1 MVLLYSRLSAL
12 TSVYTFKISDSP
24 PGLPVSVSDPFVLP
38 LNHVIQ
44 DGPQLN
50 HPNRAISKG
59 RFLSTLEFTKVKYA
73 AVGKSKFREFG
84 FFQLSVLCSDLSL
97 SECLYFGQTTRNRTS
112 MPIPEIQTYPA
123 HGKAPTRS
131 LGKGFIVPNRIPLNR
146 FNEPKPKPQ
155 GLYSQDDKDATR
167 GRVSHAKEDSR
178 TLNFEIIERKIHE
191 HLSESTTYESSTNS
205 SLKPLD
211 QCLELMRPLILNKVH
226 DDSTHQLET
235 L

>member
-38 LNHVIQ
+38 LGHVIQ

-50 HPNRAISKG
+50 QSNPTISRG
-59 RFLSTLEFTKVKYA
+59 RYLSTLEFTKVKYA
-73 AVGKSKFREFG
+73 TVGKSKYGDFG
-84 FFQLSVLCSDLSL
+84 FFQLSVLYNDMSV
-97 SECLYFGQTTRNRTS
+97 SECLYFAQTTENGSS
-112 MPIPEIQTYPA
+112 MPIPEIQIYPA
-123 HGKAPTRS
+123 HCKAPTRS

-146 FNEPKPKPQ
+146 FNEPKLK
-155 GLYSQDDKDATR
+155 GVSSQDDKYVTR
-167 GRVSHAKEDSR
+167 GRVSHPKEDSP

-191 HLSESTTYESSTNS
+191 HLSDSTSYENSTNP
-205 SLKPLD
+205 SLKSLD
-211 QCLELMRPLILNKVH
+211 QCLELIRSLILNKVH
-226 DDSTHQLET
+226 DDSTHQVET

>member
-24 PGLPVSVSDPFVLP
+24 PGLPVSMSDPFVLP
-38 LNHVIQ
+38 LSHVIQ

-50 HPNRAISKG
+50 NPTPAISRG
-59 RFLSTLEFTKVKYA
+59 RSLSTLEFTKVKYA

-84 FFQLSVLCSDLSL
+84 FFQLSMLYSDMSL
-97 SECLYFGQTTRNRTS
+97 SECLYFGRTTRNRAS

-123 HGKAPTRS
+123 DGKAPMRP
-131 LGKGFIVPNRIPLNR
+131 LEKGFIVPNKIPLNR
-146 FNEPKPKPQ
+146 FSKPKPQ
-155 GLYSQDDKDATR
+155 GLYSHDDRDGTR
-167 GRVSHAKEDSR
+167 GRSFHAEDSW
-178 TLNFEIIERKIHE
+178 TLNFEIIERKIHD
-191 HLSESTTYESSTNS
+191 HLSEPTTYENS

-211 QCLELMRPLILNKVH
+211 QCLELIRPLILNKVH